1 MNSRSLGPSRAR
13 QLEKLTLAVSYAV
26 GFHPQCL
33 AGTAILIR
41 TANHFGIDLIPRAV
55 ALTGQAEG
63 HPPLST
69 GTYSTDFMKVRGAI
83 PSDVQHSTEG
93 PWEGSA
99 FRTSGHLIAFDEEE
113 SMLLDPSF
121 EQFRIAGMP
130 NTAIAVNV
138 DISASQ
144 WVVGLSEEA
153 FVVYLPK
160 GDTGGW
166 NEQYEA
172 AYAAAAS
179 MSLQLASHLASG
191 GSPDSHLVRLD
202 LDGAILR

>member
-1 MNSRSLGPSRAR
+1 MDSRSLGPSRAL

-26 GFHPQCL
+26 GFHPQCF

-63 HPPLST
+63 YPPLST
-69 GTYSTDFMKVRGAI
+69 GTYSTDFMKARGAI
-83 PSDVQHSTEG
+83 SADVQHSTEG
-93 PWEGSA
+93 AWEGSA
-99 FRTSGHLIAFDEEE
+99 FRTSGHMIAFDDEE

-121 EQFRIAGMP
+121 EQFGFAGMP

-138 DISASQ
+138 DISTPE
-144 WVVGLSEEA
+144 WVVALSEEA
-153 FVVYLPK
+153 FVVYLPD

-172 AYAAAAS
+172 ADAASAS
-179 MSLQLASHLASG
+179 MSLQIASHLASG
-191 GSPDSHLVRLD
+191 GSADSHLVRLD